1 MLLAEGDMKACISLA
16 VGGLGFSLMLLS
28 PSSATAATK
37 ADVEGKTMCWEGNNR
52 TSFHSGG
59 KLTSSVAGEGTW
71 AVSKVGV
78 AVKLPSGPYSGVIRI
93 MAGGMVQYTGSW
105 AGTPA
110 MTVIGAF
117 CD

>member
-37 ADVEGKTMCWEGNNR
+37 ADVEGKTMCWGGNNQ

-71 AVSKVGV
+71 AVSKSGV
-78 AVKLPSGPYSGVIRI
+78 AVKLPGGPYSGVIRI
-93 MAGGMVQYTGSW
+93 MAGGMVEYTGSW
-105 AGTPA
+105 AGTSS
-110 MTVIGAF
+110 MRVIGAF
-117 CD
+117 CN

>member
-1 MLLAEGDMKACISLA
+1 MKACISLA

-37 ADVEGKTMCWEGNNR
+37 ADVEGKTMCWGGNNQ
-52 TSFHSGG
+52 TSFHPGG
-59 KLTSSVAGEGTW
+59 KLTSSVAGEGTR
-71 AVSKVGV
+71 AVSKAGV

-93 MAGGMVQYTGSW
+93 MAAGMVEYTGSW

-117 CD
+117 CN